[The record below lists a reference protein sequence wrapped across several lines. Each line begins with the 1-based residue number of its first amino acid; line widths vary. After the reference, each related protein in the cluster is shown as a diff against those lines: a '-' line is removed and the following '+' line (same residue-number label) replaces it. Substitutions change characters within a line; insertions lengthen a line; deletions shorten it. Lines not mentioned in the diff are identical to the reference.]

1 MISKKFTLI
10 TGAGKGLGLAL
21 ARECAS
27 RGRNLILIALPN
39 ENLCDTCCQ
48 LENEFD
54 IIAHFFEVD
63 LTDATAMER
72 FIQKDLHDFSIDML
86 VNNAGT
92 GGSKPIDTVSSE
104 YIDNIIMLNIRALSI
119 LTHALIPELKK
130 HEKSYILNVGS
141 IAAFSPFPFKTV
153 YPASKAFVHSF
164 SMGLKA
170 ELSNT
175 PVHVCVVNPG
185 PVLTNEDVI
194 HRINKYG
201 YLGRMSALTPEK
213 AASISIS
220 AMFRGH
226 GRVLPGIMTK
236 LNYLAFK
243 LIPCSIRLYF
253 MRRMVS
259 RELKI
264 TVEREELL
272 KQHIPVKT
280 AI

>member
-1 MISKKFTLI
+1 MLSKNYTLI
-10 TGAGKGLGLAL
+10 TGAGRGLGLAL
-21 ARECAS
+21 ARECAA

-39 ENLCDTCCQ
+39 EKLCDTCCQ

-63 LTDATAMER
+63 LTDAIAMER
-72 FIQKDLHDFSIDML
+72 FIQTDLCDFSIDML
-86 VNNAGT
+86 INNAGT
-92 GGSKPIDTVSSE
+92 GGSKPIDSVPGE

-130 HEKSYILNVGS
+130 HDKSYILNIGS

-153 YPASKAFVHSF
+153 YPASKAFINSF
-164 SMGLKA
+164 SLGLKA

-175 PVHVCVVNPG
+175 PVRVCVVNPG

-194 HRINKYG
+194 GRINKYG

-213 AASISIS
+213 AANISIS
-220 AMFRGH
+220 ALFRGK

-236 LNYLAFK
+236 LNYLVFK
-243 LIPCSIRLYF
+243 FVPCSIRLYF

-259 RELKI
+259 RELKVTI
-264 TVEREELL
+264 EREELL